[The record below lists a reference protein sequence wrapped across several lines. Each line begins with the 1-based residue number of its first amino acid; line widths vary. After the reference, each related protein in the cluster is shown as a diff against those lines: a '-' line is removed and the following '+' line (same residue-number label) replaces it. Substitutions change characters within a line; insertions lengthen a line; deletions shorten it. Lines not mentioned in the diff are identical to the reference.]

1 MNTNTNEVVTN
12 MLNVFADHITA
23 RVMAT
28 VEAKIDAVIKL
39 KYQDVEDVVESA
51 INDCDLD
58 SKVSD
63 ALDNI
68 DWDDKINYDIMASN
82 VEDLIEIDDK
92 VNELVDQRLKV
103 ILSKAKIS
111 INTESI

>member
-1 MNTNTNEVVTN
+1 MNTNTNEVITN
-12 MLNVFADHITA
+12 MLNVFADHISA
-23 RVMAT
+23 RVMAN
-28 VEAKIDAVIKL
+28 VEAKIDAIIKL
-39 KYQDVEDVVESA
+39 KYQDVEDVVEKA

-58 SKVSD
+58 SMVSD

-82 VEDLIEIDDK
+82 IEDMIEIDDK
-92 VNELVDQRLKV
+92 VNERVDQRLKV

-111 INTESI
+111 INTEGI